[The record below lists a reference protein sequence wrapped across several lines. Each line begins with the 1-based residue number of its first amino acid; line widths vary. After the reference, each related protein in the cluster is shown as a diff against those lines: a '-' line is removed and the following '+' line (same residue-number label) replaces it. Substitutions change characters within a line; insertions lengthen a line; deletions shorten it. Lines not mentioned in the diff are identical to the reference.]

1 MATVEYHFGVVDS
14 LAPPSLDRRIPPP
27 VRPVED
33 DFLEEHDED
42 CTPESEHSL
51 NRIGQ
56 VRRQQEMSMRS
67 VARQTGVS
75 VRVLRQQEKANADLR
90 ISDLRS
96 WQEALDV
103 PLAELLEEPDTQLS
117 APVLERA
124 RFIRLM
130 KTATAILERTESK
143 EVSRMAE
150 MMVDQLTDVMPE
162 LAGVTPWHTFG
173 QRRSLDELGRVVD
186 RRLRDDVL
194 YRSCRND

>member
-1 MATVEYHFGVVDS
+1 
-14 LAPPSLDRRIPPP
+14 
-27 VRPVED
+27 
-33 DFLEEHDED
+33 
-42 CTPESEHSL
+42 
-51 NRIGQ
+51 
-56 VRRQQEMSMRS
+56 MRS
-67 VARQTGVS
+67 VARQTGGS